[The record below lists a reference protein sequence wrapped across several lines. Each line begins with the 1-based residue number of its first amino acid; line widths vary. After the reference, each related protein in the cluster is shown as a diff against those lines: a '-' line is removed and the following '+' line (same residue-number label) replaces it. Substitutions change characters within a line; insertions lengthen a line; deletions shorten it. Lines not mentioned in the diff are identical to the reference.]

1 MPSRIDLLPVFRVG
15 RHRNA
20 AAGRSL
26 GLSGRAEIL
35 ILTARINFNP

>member
-1 MPSRIDLLPVFRVG
+1 MPSRFDLLPVYHVG
-15 RHRNA
+15 RHRDA

-26 GLSGRAEIL
+26 RAEIL

>member
-1 MPSRIDLLPVFRVG
+1 MPSRIDLLPAYHVG
-15 RHRNA
+15 RHRDA
-20 AAGRSL
+20 AAGRPF

>member
-15 RHRNA
+15 RHRA
-20 AAGRSL
+20 PATGRSL
-26 GLSGRAEIL
+26 RAEIL